1 MKINRKKQLVIQIGK
16 PPKVK
21 SVAELFQ
28 DNVKLVL
35 SFVTMLI
42 LLMQVPWILYVL
54 EPLWV
59 PQTAFDPF
67 MMERTGVL
75 FQILGILTPICVFF
89 GSAATMIPVAVSQ
102 GCFFSALAKEREEIR
117 SCWSECAICVP
128 ILRYWILYRLLAQ
141 SARWPALVMIGS
153 SMMFWGIAVVVGPLS
168 PWVLLS
174 FAVSVSAWLMIAK
187 RLANGVL
194 KRSHRVWSIVLLSLF
209 TVSLL
214 AGYITFYWTEMEIK
228 AEMLMLHS
236 TGIPTNREELEQHF
250 YQGRTPNAE
259 FAKLVDRNADYDIQN
274 GSECLESAY
283 GYYNLPESK
292 RKEIKTYLAGE
303 LCQEDFKNIDALIE
317 SGDSLKYKMCFPNDY
332 LTRIRM
338 PHLNYYRT
346 VMRYFSSRIIVALED
361 KKTSEAMRLFRLA
374 DKFQE
379 NVLQSD
385 FLTGARIAIG
395 YEYIRSNT
403 IGAMLGSG
411 LLSDDNLS
419 EILDLNH
426 NREKKIRSAIRYGLC
441 TNAYLIIDTAILLNV
456 PYLKLMISGIRY
468 DEEWQYEEPLWRFLF
483 RGNTT
488 VFPTPPCLW
497 TEAIQQ
503 RYLLYVMRH
512 QRAVIRYFDD
522 PASQREI
529 LRTDLKRELATREL
543 YLERMLL
550 PDYFREEQRLQRA
563 LTISRMTDLGLQI
576 EQFRRKHEH
585 LPETLDELGIPLP
598 MDALSGEPI
607 RFTRFARLF
616 EVIRLFEVDG
626 NDHTIPR
633 DLPGWQLSAPGRNYD
648 ITPEKW
654 KEYWRDFFT
663 VITEWPVPAPP
674 EPPKNNEGSFDFMG
688 RAGANEEAAP

>member
-1 MKINRKKQLVIQIGK
+1 
-16 PPKVK
+16 
-21 SVAELFQ
+21 
-28 DNVKLVL
+28 
-35 SFVTMLI
+35 
-42 LLMQVPWILYVL
+42 MQVPWILYVL

-59 PQTAFDPF
+59 PQTAFDPL
-67 MMERTGVL
+67 MTKLTGVL
-75 FQILGILTPICVFF
+75 FQILGNFMPICIFF

-102 GCFFSALAKEREEIR
+102 GYFFSALAKEREEIR

-128 ILRYWILYRLLAQ
+128 ILRYWILYRQLAR
-141 SARWPALVMIGS
+141 SARIPALVMIGS
-153 SMMFWGIAVVVGPLS
+153 SMIFWGLAVVVGPLS

-174 FAVSVSAWLMIAK
+174 FAVSVSAWLVIAK
-187 RLANGVL
+187 RLANGVV

-214 AGYITFYWTEMEIK
+214 AGYVTFYWTEMEIK

-259 FAKLVDRNADYDIQN
+259 FGKLVDRNADYNIQK
-274 GSECLESAY
+274 GSECLESASW
-283 GYYNLPESK
+283 YYNLPESK
-292 RKEIKTYLAGE
+292 RRKIKTYLTGE

-385 FLTGARIAIG
+385 FLIGTIAAFAC
-395 YEYIRSNT
+395 EYIRSDT
-403 IGAMLGSG
+403 ISAMLGSG

-419 EILDLNH
+419 EIQDLNH
-426 NREKKIRSAIRYGLC
+426 NREEKIRSAIRYGLRAE
-441 TNAYLIIDTAILLNV
+441 AYLVIETVMRLLV
-456 PYLKLMISGIRY
+456 PYPKIMSEIRY
-468 DEEWQYEEPLWRFLF
+468 DGQWQYEEPLLRFLF

-497 TEAIQQ
+497 TETIQQ
-503 RYLLYVMRH
+503 RYLLYAMRH

-522 PASQREI
+522 PTSQREF
-529 LRTDLKRELATREL
+529 LRTDLKRELATHEL
-543 YLERMLL
+543 YLERMLQ
-550 PDYFREEQRLQRA
+550 PDYFTEERRLQYT
-563 LTISRMTDLGLQI
+563 LTKCKMTNLGLQI
-576 EQFRRKHEH
+576 ELFRRKHGH

-598 MDALSGEPI
+598 VDALSGEPI
-607 RFTRFARLF
+607 RFTLFARLF
-616 EVIRLFEVDG
+616 GVDG
-626 NDHTIPR
+626 NGHTVSR
-633 DLPGWQLSAPGRNYD
+633 DLPGWQLSVPGRNHERA
-648 ITPEKW
+648 PE
-654 KEYWRDFFT
+654 EREESRRNFFT

-674 EPPKNNEGSFDFMG
+674 EPPKNNEGSFDFMEG
-688 RAGANEEAAP
+688 AGANEEVTP

>member
-1 MKINRKKQLVIQIGK
+1 
-16 PPKVK
+16 
-21 SVAELFQ
+21 
-28 DNVKLVL
+28 
-35 SFVTMLI
+35 MLI

-59 PQTAFDPF
+59 PQTAFDPL
-67 MMERTGVL
+67 MTKRTGVL
-75 FQILGILTPICVFF
+75 FQILGNFMPICVFF

-102 GCFFSALAKEREEIR
+102 SCFFSALAKEREEIR
-117 SCWSECAICVP
+117 SCWNECAICVP
-128 ILRYWILYRLLAQ
+128 ILRYWILYRQLAQ

-153 SMMFWGIAVVVGPLS
+153 SMMFWGLAVVVGPLS

-174 FAVSVSAWLMIAK
+174 FTVSVSAWLVIAK
-187 RLANGVL
+187 RLANGVV

-214 AGYITFYWTEMEIK
+214 AGYITFYWTEIEIK

-236 TGIPTNREELEQHF
+236 AGIPTNREELEQHF
-250 YQGRTPNAE
+250 YQGRIPNVE
-259 FAKLVDRNADYDIQN
+259 FGKLVDRNADYNIKN
-274 GSECLESAY
+274 GSECLESASW
-283 GYYNLPESK
+283 YYKLPESK
-292 RKEIKTYLAGE
+292 RRKIKTYLTGE

-332 LTRIRM
+332 LAGIRM

-361 KKTSEAMRLFRLA
+361 KKPSEAMRLFRLA

-385 FLTGARIAIG
+385 LLIGARVAITC
-395 YEYIRSNT
+395 EYIRSDT
-403 IGAMLGSG
+403 ISAMLGSG

-426 NREKKIRSAIRYGLC
+426 NREKKIRRAIRYGLC
-441 TNAYLIIDTAILLNV
+441 TNAYLIIDTVILLNV
-456 PYLKLMISGIRY
+456 PYLKIMSEIRY
-468 DEEWQYEEPLWRFLF
+468 DGQWQYEEPLLRFLF

-497 TEAIQQ
+497 TETIQQ

-522 PASQREI
+522 PTSQREI

-550 PDYFREEQRLQRA
+550 PDYFREEQRLQYT
-563 LTISRMTDLGLQI
+563 LTKCKMTNLGLQI
-576 EQFRRKHEH
+576 EQFRRKHGH

-598 MDALSGEPI
+598 VDVLSGEPI
-607 RFTRFARLF
+607 RFTHFARLF
-616 EVIRLFEVDG
+616 GVDG
-626 NDHTIPR
+626 NGHTVSR
-633 DLPGWQLSAPGRNYD
+633 DLPGWQLSAPGGNHERA
-648 ITPEKW
+648 PE
-654 KEYWRDFFT
+654 EREESRRDFFT

-674 EPPKNNEGSFDFMG
+674 EPPKNDEGSFDFVG
-688 RAGANEEAAP
+688 GAGADEEAAP

>member
-1 MKINRKKQLVIQIGK
+1 MKINREKQLVIQIGK

-21 SVAELFQ
+21 SIAELFQ

-35 SFVTMLI
+35 SSVTMLI

-59 PQTAFDPF
+59 PQTAFDPL
-67 MMERTGVL
+67 MTKRTGVL
-75 FQILGILTPICVFF
+75 FQILGNFMPICIFF
-89 GSAATMIPVAVSQ
+89 GSADTMIPVAVSQ
-102 GCFFSALAKEREEIR
+102 SCFFSALAKERKEIR

-141 SARWPALVMIGS
+141 SARVPALVMIGS

-194 KRSHRVWSIVLLSLF
+194 KRSYRVWSIVLLSLF

-214 AGYITFYWTEMEIK
+214 AGYITFYWTEIEIK

-236 TGIPTNREELEQHF
+236 AGIPTNREELEQHF

-259 FAKLVDRNADYDIQN
+259 FGKLADRNADYNIKK
-274 GSECLESAY
+274 GSECLESASW
-283 GYYNLPESK
+283 YYKLPESK
-292 RKEIKTYLAGE
+292 RRKIKTYLTGK

-332 LTRIRM
+332 LTRTLM

-361 KKTSEAMRLFRLA
+361 KNPSEAMRLFRLA

-385 FLTGARIAIG
+385 CLIGALVAISC
-395 YEYIRSNT
+395 EYIRSET

-411 LLSDDNLS
+411 LLSEDNLS
-419 EILDLNH
+419 EIQDLNH
-426 NREKKIRSAIRYGLC
+426 NREAKIRNAMRYGLRAE
-441 TNAYLIIDTAILLNV
+441 AYLVIETVMRLLV
-456 PYLKLMISGIRY
+456 PYPKIMSEIQY
-468 DEEWQYEEPLWRFLF
+468 DGQWQYEEPLLRFLF

-497 TEAIQQ
+497 PEAIQQ
-503 RYLLYVMRH
+503 RYLLYAMRH

-522 PASQREI
+522 PTSQREF

-543 YLERMLL
+543 YIERMLL
-550 PDYFREEQRLQRA
+550 PDYSSVERRLQRT
-563 LTISRMTDLGLQI
+563 LTISKMTDLGLQI
-576 EQFRRKHEH
+576 EQFRRQHGR

-598 MDALSGEPI
+598 VDALSGEPI

-616 EVIRLFEVDG
+616 GENG
-626 NDHTIPR
+626 NGGTISR
-633 DLPGWQLSAPGRNYD
+633 DLPGWQLSAAGGNHEKA
-648 ITPEKW
+648 PEEQ
-654 KEYWRDFFT
+654 KEYRRDFFT
-663 VITEWPVPAPP
+663 VITQWPVPAPP
-674 EPPKNNEGSFDFMG
+674 EPPKNNNEGSFDFMG
-688 RAGANEEAAP
+688 SAGANEEAAP

>member
-1 MKINRKKQLVIQIGK
+1 MKINRKKQLVIQNGK

-21 SVAELFQ
+21 SIAELFQ

-35 SFVTMLI
+35 SSVTMLI

-59 PQTAFDPF
+59 PQTAFDPL
-67 MMERTGVL
+67 MTKRTGVL
-75 FQILGILTPICVFF
+75 FQILGNFMPICVFF

-102 GCFFSALAKEREEIR
+102 SCFFSALAKEREEIR
-117 SCWSECAICVP
+117 SCWNECAICVP
-128 ILRYWILYRLLAQ
+128 ILRYWILYRQLAQ

-153 SMMFWGIAVVVGPLS
+153 SMMFWGLAVVVGPLS

-174 FAVSVSAWLMIAK
+174 FTVSVSAWLVIAK
-187 RLANGVL
+187 RLANGVV

-214 AGYITFYWTEMEIK
+214 AGYITFYWTEIEIK

-236 TGIPTNREELEQHF
+236 AGIPTNREELEQHF
-250 YQGRTPNAE
+250 YQGRIPNVE
-259 FAKLVDRNADYDIQN
+259 FGKLVDRNSDYNIKK
-274 GSECLESAY
+274 GSECLESASW
-283 GYYNLPESK
+283 YYKLPESK
-292 RKEIKTYLAGE
+292 RRKIKTYLTGE

-332 LTRIRM
+332 LAGIRM

-361 KKTSEAMRLFRLA
+361 KKPSEAMRLFRLA

-385 FLTGARIAIG
+385 FLIGAIAAFAC
-395 YEYIRSNT
+395 EYIRSDT
-403 IGAMLGSG
+403 ISAMLGSG

-441 TNAYLIIDTAILLNV
+441 TEAYLFIDTVILLNV
-456 PYLKLMISGIRY
+456 PYLKIMSEIRY
-468 DEEWQYEEPLWRFLF
+468 DGQWQYEEPLLRFLF

-488 VFPTPPCLW
+488 VFPTLPCLW

-503 RYLLYVMRH
+503 RYLLYAMRH
-512 QRAVIRYFDD
+512 QRAAVRYFDA
-522 PASQREI
+522 PTSQRKI
-529 LRTDLKRELATREL
+529 LRADLKRELATREL
-543 YLERMLL
+543 YIERMLL
-550 PDYFREEQRLQRA
+550 PDYSSVERRLQRT
-563 LTISRMTDLGLQI
+563 LTKCKMTNLGLQI
-576 EQFRRKHEH
+576 EQFRRKHGH

-598 MDALSGEPI
+598 VDVLSGEPI
-607 RFTRFARLF
+607 RFTHFDRLF
-616 EVIRLFEVDG
+616 GVDG
-626 NDHTIPR
+626 NGHTVSR
-633 DLPGWQLSAPGRNYD
+633 DLPGWQLSAPGGNHERA
-648 ITPEKW
+648 PE
-654 KEYWRDFFT
+654 EREESRRDFFT

-674 EPPKNNEGSFDFMG
+674 EPPKNNEESFDFMG
-688 RAGANEEAAP
+688 GAGVNEEAAP

>member
-1 MKINRKKQLVIQIGK
+1 MKINRKKTGGIQIGK

-21 SVAELFQ
+21 SIAEQFQ

-54 EPLWV
+54 EPLWGS
-59 PQTAFDPF
+59 TEFDPL
-67 MMERTGVL
+67 MMERTEVL
-75 FQILGILTPICVFF
+75 FQILGILTPIYVFS

-102 GCFFSALAKEREEIR
+102 GDFFSVLAKEREEIR
-117 SCWSECAICVP
+117 SCWSKCAIYVP
-128 ILRYWILYRLLAQ
+128 VLRYWILYRLLAQ
-141 SARWPALVMIGS
+141 SARIPALVMIGS
-153 SMMFWGIAVVVGPLS
+153 SMMFWGLAVVVGPLS

-174 FAVSVSAWLMIAK
+174 FAVSVSAWLVIAK
-187 RLANGVL
+187 RLANGVV

-236 TGIPTNREELEQHF
+236 AGIPTNREELEQHF

-259 FAKLVDRNADYDIQN
+259 FGKLVDRNADYNIKK
-274 GSECLESAY
+274 GSECLESASW
-283 GYYNLPESK
+283 YYNLPESK
-292 RKEIKTYLAGE
+292 RRKIKTYLTGE

-317 SGDSLKYKMCFPNDY
+317 SGDSLKYKMCFQNDY
-332 LTRIRM
+332 LDEIRM

-346 VMRYFSSRIIVALED
+346 VMRYFSSRIVAALED
-361 KKTSEAMRLFRLA
+361 KKPSEAMRLFRLA

-385 FLTGARIAIG
+385 FLIGTIAAFAC
-395 YEYIRSNT
+395 EYIRSDT

-441 TNAYLIIDTAILLNV
+441 TEAYLFIDTVILLNV
-456 PYLKLMISGIRY
+456 PYPKIISEIQY
-468 DEEWQYEEPLWRFLF
+468 DEEWQDEKLLWRFLF

-497 TEAIQQ
+497 TETIQQ

-522 PASQREI
+522 PTSQREI

-616 EVIRLFEVDG
+616 GVDG
-626 NDHTIPR
+626 NGHTVSR
-633 DLPGWQLSAPGRNYD
+633 DLPGWQLSAPGGNHERA
-648 ITPEKW
+648 PE
-654 KEYWRDFFT
+654 EREESRRDFFT

-688 RAGANEEAAP
+688 GAGANEEVTP

>member
-1 MKINRKKQLVIQIGK
+1 MKINRKKQLVIQNGK

-21 SVAELFQ
+21 SIAELFQ

-35 SFVTMLI
+35 SSVTMLI

-59 PQTAFDPF
+59 PQTAFDPL
-67 MMERTGVL
+67 MTKRTGVL
-75 FQILGILTPICVFF
+75 FQILGNFMPICIFF
-89 GSAATMIPVAVSQ
+89 GSVATMIPVAVSQ
-102 GCFFSALAKEREEIR
+102 SCFFSALAKERKEIR

-141 SARWPALVMIGS
+141 SARVPALVMIGS

-194 KRSHRVWSIVLLSLF
+194 KRSYRVWSIVLLSLF

-214 AGYITFYWTEMEIK
+214 AGYITFYWTEIEIK

-236 TGIPTNREELEQHF
+236 AGIPTNREELEQHF
-250 YQGRTPNAE
+250 YQGRIPNAE
-259 FAKLVDRNADYDIQN
+259 FGKLVDRNADYNIKN
-274 GSECLESAY
+274 GSECLESASW
-283 GYYNLPESK
+283 YYKLPESK
-292 RKEIKTYLAGE
+292 RRKIKTYLTGE

-332 LTRIRM
+332 LTGIRM

-361 KKTSEAMRLFRLA
+361 KKPSEAMRLFRLA

-385 FLTGARIAIG
+385 FFIGARVAITC
-395 YEYIRSNT
+395 EYIRSDT
-403 IGAMLGSG
+403 ISAMLGSG

-419 EILDLNH
+419 EIQDLNH
-426 NREKKIRSAIRYGLC
+426 NREAKIRNAMRYGLRAE
-441 TNAYLIIDTAILLNV
+441 AYLVIETVMRLLV
-456 PYLKLMISGIRY
+456 PYPKIMSEIQY
-468 DEEWQYEEPLWRFLF
+468 DGQWQYEKPLLRFLF

-503 RYLLYVMRH
+503 RYLLYAMRH

-522 PASQREI
+522 PTSQREF

-543 YLERMLL
+543 YIERMLL
-550 PDYFREEQRLQRA
+550 PYYFSAEQRLQRI
-563 LTISRMTDLGLQI
+563 LTMSKMTDLGLQI
-576 EQFRRKHEH
+576 EQFRRKNGR
-585 LPETLDELGIPLP
+585 LPETLDELDIPLP
-598 MDALSGEPI
+598 VDALSGEPI

-616 EVIRLFEVDG
+616 GENG
-626 NDHTIPR
+626 NGGTISR
-633 DLPGWQLSAPGRNYD
+633 DLPGWQLSAAGGNHEKP
-648 ITPEKW
+648 PEEQ
-654 KEYWRDFFT
+654 KEFRRDFFT

-688 RAGANEEAAP
+688 GAGANEEAAP

>member
-1 MKINRKKQLVIQIGK
+1 MKINRKKQLVIQNGK

-21 SVAELFQ
+21 SIAELFQ

-35 SFVTMLI
+35 SSVTMLI

-59 PQTAFDPF
+59 PQTAFDPL
-67 MMERTGVL
+67 MTKRTGVL
-75 FQILGILTPICVFF
+75 FQILGNFMPICVFF

-102 GCFFSALAKEREEIR
+102 SCFFSALAKDREEIR
-117 SCWSECAICVP
+117 SCWNECAICVP
-128 ILRYWILYRLLAQ
+128 ILRYWILYRQLAQ

-168 PWVLLS
+168 PWGLLS

-194 KRSHRVWSIVLLSLF
+194 KCSYRVWSIVLLSLF

-214 AGYITFYWTEMEIK
+214 AGYITFYWTEIEIK
-228 AEMLMLHS
+228 AGMLILHS
-236 TGIPTNREELEQHF
+236 AGIPTNREELEQHF

-259 FAKLVDRNADYDIQN
+259 FGKLVDRNSDYNIKK

-292 RKEIKTYLAGE
+292 RRKIKTYLTGK

-332 LTRIRM
+332 LTRTLM

-361 KKTSEAMRLFRLA
+361 KNPSEAMRLFRLA

-379 NVLQSD
+379 NVLQGD
-385 FLTGARIAIG
+385 FWIGALVAISC
-395 YEYIRSNT
+395 EYIRSET

-419 EILDLNH
+419 EIQDLNH
-426 NREKKIRSAIRYGLC
+426 NREAKIRNAMRYGLRAE
-441 TNAYLIIDTAILLNV
+441 AYLVIETVMRLLV
-456 PYLKLMISGIRY
+456 PYPKILSEIRY
-468 DEEWQYEEPLWRFLF
+468 DGQWQYEEPLLRFLF
-483 RGNTT
+483 RSNTT

-503 RYLLYVMRH
+503 RYLLYAMRH

-522 PASQREI
+522 PTSQREF

-543 YLERMLL
+543 YIERMFL
-550 PDYFREEQRLQRA
+550 PDYSSVERRLQRT
-563 LTISRMTDLGLQI
+563 LTISKMTDLGLQI
-576 EQFRRKHEH
+576 EQFHRKRGR

-598 MDALSGEPI
+598 VDALSGEPI
-607 RFTRFARLF
+607 RFTHFARLF
-616 EVIRLFEVDG
+616 EEDG
-626 NDHTIPR
+626 NGGTISR
-633 DLPGWQLSAPGRNYD
+633 DLPGWQLSAAGGNHEKA
-648 ITPEKW
+648 PEEQ
-654 KEYWRDFFT
+654 KEYRRDFFT
-663 VITEWPVPAPP
+663 VITQWPVSAPP

-688 RAGANEEAAP
+688 SAGANEEAAP